1 MSTSPETL
9 TGVALA
15 IAVMSEA
22 AKAEGQAEKTLD
34 KRKGASWAAVQ
45 EAAGAFSAEMT
56 AAEKTAL
63 SGQLAKVYAKFYP
76 AASAKVVASQH
87 ARAIFLIATGSP
99 SDGYSNVAA
108 FLSAHKIKPVK
119 GSAGASKG
127 GSDDGEGGDDSGA
140 GEAPTKPAQGS
151 ILSGASVELGSAIAR
166 LVEAS
171 KRMPELETALLIAAN
186 HPAGFIKAME
196 ALLLAPKGDKG
207 LKLAA

>member
-15 IAVMSEA
+15 IAVMSDA
-22 AKAEGQAEKTLD
+22 AKAEGQAEKTLE
-34 KRKGASWAAVQ
+34 KRRGASWAAVQ
-45 EAAGAFSAEMT
+45 EAAGAFDAEMSE
-56 AAEKTAL
+56 ADKTTL
-63 SGQLAKVYAKFYP
+63 SGQLAKVYAQFYP

-87 ARAIFLIATGSP
+87 ARAIYLLATGSKP
-99 SDGYSNVAA
+99 DGHGNIAA
-108 FLSAHKIKPVK
+108 FLSAHKKAPAK
-119 GSAGASKG
+119 S
-127 GSDDGEGGDDSGA
+127 SGA
-140 GEAPTKPAQGS
+140 APAADASGDPAAPASATIAQQTLQSGAL
-151 ILSGASVELGSAIAR
+151 LSGASIELGSAIAR

-196 ALLLAPKGDKG
+196 ALLLAPKGDKA